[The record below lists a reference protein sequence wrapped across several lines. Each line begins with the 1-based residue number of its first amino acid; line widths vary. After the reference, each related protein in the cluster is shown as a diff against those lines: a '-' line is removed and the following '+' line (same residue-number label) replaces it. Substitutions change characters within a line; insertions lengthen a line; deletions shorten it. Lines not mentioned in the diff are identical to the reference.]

1 MKKNFNNVVDIVGSR
16 DRNAVQMSKAV
27 DLLLGGS
34 DEPPIEQQPPR
45 GVGRPKE
52 AAPWVRASFIVDPIQ
67 LEQLRSISYFHGKT
81 QRELVAEAL
90 GRFIAAVEA
99 KHGIIQPI
107 PEEANKPLL
116 D

>member
-1 MKKNFNNVVDIVGSR
+1 MKKNFNEITHVIDKPTKQGI
-16 DRNAVQMSKAV
+16 

-34 DEPPIEQQPPR
+34 DEPPIEKHSPR

-52 AAPWVRASFIVDPIQ
+52 TDSWVRASFIVDPTQ
-67 LEQLRSISYFHGKT
+67 LKQLRSISYHHGKT
-81 QRELVAEAL
+81 QRELIAEAL

-99 KHGIIQPI
+99 KHGKIQPI

>member
-1 MKKNFNNVVDIVGSR
+1 MKKNFNGTTPIIDKPTKQGIE
-16 DRNAVQMSKAV
+16 
-27 DLLLGGS
+27 LLLGGS
-34 DEPPIEQQPPR
+34 NEPPIEQQQPR

-52 AAPWVRASFIVDPIQ
+52 GDSWVRASFIVDPTQ
-67 LEQLRSISYFHGKT
+67 LKKLRSISYHHGKT
-81 QRELVAEAL
+81 QRELVEEAL